1 MLPKR
6 VNLPLGSMT
15 NLSNKV
21 LSYNTNRTQ
30 NNLDNVQNE
39 FIPNS
44 QGGPSISFINYNN
57 PTINMNF
64 GDQPS

>member
-1 MLPKR
+1 MLLKKA
-6 VNLPLGSMT
+6 NLPLDFMM

-21 LSYNTNRTQ
+21 LSYSTYRTQ